1 MAGASKELL
10 VDLESSKKARR
21 LEQQSKSH
29 YKIKAKKLEEK
40 IASNE
45 ENVLLKS
52 TIKEKEEEIKNLENE
67 NMQLEERIEEFIN
80 HEVKLF
86 DKNRYKNEIREV
98 YQDIMTLVGGANNV
112 EKLVRNVLEKIAGLK
127 VDRLPKS
134 TFAKYM
140 NLEARGLAQ
149 I

>member
-40 IASNE
+40 VASNE

-52 TIKEKEEEIKNLENE
+52 TIKEKEEKTNLENE

-80 HEVKLF
+80 HEVKFL
-86 DKNRYKNEIREV
+86 IRTNTK
-98 YQDIMTLVGGANNV
+98 M
-112 EKLVRNVLEKIAGLK
+112 K
-127 VDRLPKS
+127 
-134 TFAKYM
+134 
-140 NLEARGLAQ
+140 
-149 I
+149 